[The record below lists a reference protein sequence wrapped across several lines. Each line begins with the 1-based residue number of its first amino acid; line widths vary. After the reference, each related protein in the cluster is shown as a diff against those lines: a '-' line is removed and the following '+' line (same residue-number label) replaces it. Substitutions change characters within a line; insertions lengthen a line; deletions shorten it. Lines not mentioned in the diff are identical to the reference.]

1 MLVEI
6 RRSNPLKLEWKN
18 LLVTLSLRDCRTL
31 GTTLAFV
38 RFKDGNLLRQN
49 FASSFGLNC
58 LIPPDFFS
66 EFIYKHQSAGTV
78 DTGSVLLTSVEEFLL
93 EWWKYLG
100 SVGE

>member
-1 MLVEI
+1 VIAEPWEL
-6 RRSNPLKLEWKN
+6 
-18 LLVTLSLRDCRTL
+18 
-31 GTTLAFV
+31 
-38 RFKDGNLLRQN
+38 LLRL
-49 FASSFGLNC
+49 FDSRMETFSVRISPRRLASTVLS
-58 LIPPDFFS
+58 PPDFFS